1 MKIKP
6 EQLMSTLRS
15 EQKSLY
21 WIAGD
26 EPLLIEESASLARN
40 WFKEAHFTEREVF
53 NVERGFKWEQFNHAV
68 NNLSLFSEKKILDV
82 RLQSSKLDQD
92 AKEAVRAFLN
102 INNPDLVLLIR
113 SPKLESTQLNSKWF
127 KSIISQVVIVQVWP
141 VGRENLGSWLSN
153 RLIKEGIKPD
163 KEALRLLTDKV
174 EGNLLAAIQE
184 IEKLKLLANKQ
195 GQPINLDAD
204 TAMQVIA
211 DSSRYTAY
219 NLIDSALLGDSVRSM
234 KIVINLKAEG
244 TYPKNILII
253 LGAITRELRILLPL
267 VEEKELGK
275 GINGIMESNRVWF
288 NRKKAVGSLLQR
300 CTTQDLWKMLARSKK
315 IDEAIKGASSSNPWD
330 ELNFLI
336 LELCGKN
343 TSYQA
348 NTV

>member
-1 MKIKP
+1 MKIRP
-6 EQLMSTLRS
+6 EQLMGTLRS
-15 EQKSLY
+15 EQKPLY

-40 WFKEAHFTEREVF
+40 WFKEAHFTEREIF
-53 NVERGFKWEQFNHAV
+53 DVERGFKWEQFNHAV
-68 NNLSLFSEKKILDV
+68 NNLSLFSEKKIFDV
-82 RLQSSKLDQD
+82 RLQTSKLEKDS
-92 AKEAVRAFLN
+92 KEAVSAFLN

-153 RLIKEGIKPD
+153 RLIKEGINPD

-234 KIVINLKAEG
+234 KILINLKAEG
-244 TYPKNILII
+244 TYPLII

-267 VEEKELGK
+267 VEEKELGS
-275 GINGIMESNRVWF
+275 GINGIIESNRVWF

-300 CTTQDLWKMLARSKK
+300 CTSQQLWKMLARSQK
-315 IDEAIKGASSSNPWD
+315 IDQAIKGASSSNPWD

-343 TSYQA
+343 ISY
-348 NTV
+348 

>member
-1 MKIKP
+1 MQIKN
-6 EQLMSTLRS
+6 EEMSTHL
-15 EQKSLY
+15 KSRLLPIY
-21 WIAGD
+21 LISGD
-26 EPLLIEESASLARN
+26 ETLVVEEACDAIIAAAGAKGYTERSIHHVEGTYKWRELVHDSASR
-40 WFKEAHFTEREVF
+40 
-53 NVERGFKWEQFNHAV
+53 
-68 NNLSLFSEKKILDV
+68 SLFAEKKILDV
-82 RLQSSKLDQD
+82 RLQNSKLDQD
-92 AKEAVRAFLN
+92 AKEAVGDFLN
-102 INNPDLVLLIR
+102 ISNPDLVLLIR

-184 IEKLKLLANKQ
+184 IEKLKLLTNKQ

-234 KIVINLKAEG
+234 KIAINLKAEG

-275 GINGIMESNRVWF
+275 GITGIMESNRVWF